1 MTLEE
6 LQCCVESRI
15 WKRGAD
21 YAEHG
26 QVIALSREGSRVIAL
41 VEGSEPHPYDVW
53 LDLAMPAQ
61 NEEAWSC
68 NCPMG
73 VDSLLCKHVVAAAIV
88 AETEGEVLSED
99 EDEEDAALVPA
110 DRPPKD
116 ALEAFLAGQP
126 AEALAERLSALAAE
140 FEEVDRALRFWMRTA
155 QADNNS
161 DLRNAISGMIGR
173 PRFLD
178 WRASNDYARRLDAIV
193 DMLQGMLSGQPERVA
208 DAAAYALKRLFKIY
222 ERADDSGGAVGDALR
237 DFGRLHAEATRRS
250 SIDPAKLAR
259 ELLKLQQADHWG
271 ILPLDAYREA
281 LGEQGLRIYGDALEK
296 RWAALPPPEPPRR
309 HHTLYSGED
318 SQRLHLRLLL
328 EEWCRVTGDIDRL
341 IAIKA
346 EDLTRPHVYL
356 DLVECCIEHG
366 RDKAALDWAER
377 GHRAFPDS
385 MRLCEALAE
394 RYQQEGFGEDALTM
408 RWRSFELQPHEAAF
422 RKLKEAAGDD
432 WPQWRERAL
441 DFVQHKEPTGANGVR
456 DVSIR
461 VALLLTDGAV
471 GEAFQVLHGS
481 GCRNDILEPLA
492 RAAEDSH
499 PQQAAQLYRFLVEQ
513 TLPLRTGKYGDIVA
527 MLQRFAALAP
537 PESASAYLAELR
549 ARFRAK
555 RNFTRDLDACGL

>member
-6 LQCCVESRI
+6 LRSCVESRI

-21 YAEHG
+21 YAEYGH
-26 QVIALSREGSRVIAL
+26 VIALSREGSRVIAL

-53 LDLAMPAQ
+53 LDFAMPAQ
-61 NEEAWSC
+61 NEDAWSC

-88 AETEGEVLSED
+88 AETEGEVLPED
-99 EDEEDAALVPA
+99 EDDAFHVPA

-116 ALEAFLAGQP
+116 ALEAFLAQQP
-126 AEALAERLSALAAE
+126 ADVLAERLNALAAE
-140 FEEVDRALRFWMRTA
+140 FDEVDRALRFWMRTA

-178 WRASNDYARRLDAIV
+178 WQASNDYARRLDAIV

-222 ERADDSGGAVGDALR
+222 ERADDSGGGVGDALR
-237 DFGRLHAEATRRS
+237 DVGRLHAEATRRS
-250 SIDPAKLAR
+250 SIDSPKLAR

-309 HHTLYSGED
+309 SHSFYSGED

-328 EEWCRVTGDIDRL
+328 EDWCRVTGDIDRL

-346 EDLTRPHVYL
+346 EDLTRPYAYL
-356 DLVECCIEHG
+356 NLVKCCIEHG
-366 RDKAALDWAER
+366 RDKPALDWAER
-377 GHRAFPDS
+377 GHKAFPDDP
-385 MRLCEALAE
+385 RLCEALAE
-394 RYQQEGFGEDALTM
+394 RYRQEGFGEDALSM

-422 RKLKEAAGDD
+422 GELREAAGDD

-441 DFVQHKEPTGANGVR
+441 DFVQHKERTGANGVR
-456 DVSIR
+456 DVSSRI
-461 VALLLTDGAV
+461 ALLLAEDAV
-471 GEAFQVLHGS
+471 GEALEVLQGN
-481 GCRNDILEPLA
+481 GCRNNILERLA
-492 RAAEDSH
+492 HAAADSH
-499 PQQAAQLYRFLVEQ
+499 PQQAAQLYRSLVEQ
-513 TLPLRTGKYGDIVA
+513 MLPQRTGKYGDIVE
-527 MLQRFAALAP
+527 MLQRFSALAP
-537 PESASAYLAELR
+537 PESASAYLGELR
-549 ARFRAK
+549 TRFRAK
-555 RNFTRDLDACGL
+555 RNFIRDLDACGL